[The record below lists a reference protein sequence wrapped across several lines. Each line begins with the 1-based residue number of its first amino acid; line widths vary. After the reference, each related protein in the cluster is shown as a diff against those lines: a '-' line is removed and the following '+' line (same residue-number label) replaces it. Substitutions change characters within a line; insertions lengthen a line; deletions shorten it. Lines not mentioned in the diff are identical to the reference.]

1 MKHMEAKCF
10 SRRNR
15 SKDALILLKDTSKQ
29 KIPSDLKYSLNI
41 SDEQDNSYRPL
52 EEARSC
58 ITAGRKSFQN
68 VLKLH
73 LRITSIVPQKKYII
87 LRTF

>member
-15 SKDALILLKDTSKQ
+15 SKDSLILLKDTSKQ
-29 KIPSDLKYSLNI
+29 KIPSELKYSLNI
-41 SDEQDNSYRPL
+41 SDEEDNSYRTL

-58 ITAGRKSFQN
+58 VTAGEQSFQT

-73 LRITSIVPQKKYII
+73 LRITSVVPQKKKS
-87 LRTF
+87 